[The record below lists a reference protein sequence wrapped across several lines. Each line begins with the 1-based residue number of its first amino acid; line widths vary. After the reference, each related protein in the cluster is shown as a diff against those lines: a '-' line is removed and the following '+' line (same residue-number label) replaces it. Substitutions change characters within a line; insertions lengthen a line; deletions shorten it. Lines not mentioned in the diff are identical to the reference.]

1 MAINYKQILH
11 THSQRSHAPLVY
23 ECTASEDDV
32 GYIATVKVS
41 GKVFTSRAHGTKKAA
56 EIDAAEKAV
65 YALGLLGS
73 QGGGFQQQGKAG
85 YGYGGHTQASSAS
98 QPQSKLCCGCLL

>member
-1 MAINYKQILH
+1 M
-11 THSQRSHAPLVY
+11 
-23 ECTASEDDV
+23 ASEDDV